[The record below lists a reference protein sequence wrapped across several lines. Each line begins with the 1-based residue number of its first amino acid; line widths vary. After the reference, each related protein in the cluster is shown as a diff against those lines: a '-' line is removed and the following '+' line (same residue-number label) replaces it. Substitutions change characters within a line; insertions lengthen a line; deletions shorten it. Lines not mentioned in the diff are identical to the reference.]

1 MSSRFLR
8 VRRPDMRPDRPCAF
22 FVAVSRNDECAILS
36 FVCMCSC
43 MWFSWCGRKQPL
55 VARVVAV
62 RCLT

>member
-22 FVAVSRNDECAILS
+22 FVAVSRNDECASLS

-43 MWFSWCGRKQPL
+43 MVQL
-55 VARVVAV
+55 VW
-62 RCLT
+62 

>member
-22 FVAVSRNDECAILS
+22 FVAVSRSSRNDECASLS

-43 MWFSWCGRKQPL
+43 MVQL
-55 VARVVAV
+55 VW
-62 RCLT
+62 